1 MNCVWKYKLD
11 HMIQKV
17 ELPIGAKILSAVIQ
31 NGHVVVYALVN
42 SNEEKK
48 ETVEFVT
55 QSTGE
60 SSVDRLNEYMFLDT
74 LMADNGLVFH
84 IFYKR

>member
-11 HMIQKV
+11 HMVQKV
-17 ELPIGAKILSAVIQ
+17 ELPVGAKILSAVIQ
-31 NGHVVVYALVN
+31 DGHVVVYAFVN
-42 SNEEKK
+42 SDEEKK

-60 SSVDRLNEYMFLDT
+60 SSVERLNEYTFLDT
-74 LMADNGLVFH
+74 VMTANGLVFH
-84 IFYKR
+84 IFYK

>member
-11 HMIQKV
+11 HMVQKV
-17 ELPIGAKILSAVIQ
+17 ELPVGAKILSAVIQ
-31 NGHVVVYALVN
+31 DGHVVVYAFVN
-42 SNEEKK
+42 SDEEKK

-60 SSVDRLNEYMFLDT
+60 SSVERLNEYTFLDT
-74 LMADNGLVFH
+74 VMAANGLVFH
-84 IFYKR
+84 IFYK

>member
-11 HMIQKV
+11 HMVQKV
-17 ELPIGAKILSAVIQ
+17 ELPVGAKILSAVIQ
-31 NGHVVVYALVN
+31 DGHVVVYAFVN
-42 SNEEKK
+42 SDEEKK

-60 SSVDRLNEYMFLDT
+60 SSVERLNEYTFLDT
-74 LMADNGLVFH
+74 VMAANGLVFH
-84 IFYKR
+84 ILYK

>member
-11 HMIQKV
+11 HMVQKV
-17 ELPIGAKILSAVIQ
+17 ELPVGAKILSAVIQ
-31 NGHVVVYALVN
+31 DGHVVVYAFVN

-60 SSVDRLNEYMFLDT
+60 SSVERLNEYMFLDT
-74 LMADNGLVFH
+74 VMTANGLVFH
-84 IFYKR
+84 IFYK

>member
-74 LMADNGLVFH
+74 LMANNGLVFH

>member
-17 ELPIGAKILSAVIQ
+17 ELPVGAKILSAVIQ
-31 NGHVVVYALVN
+31 DGDVAIYALVN
-42 SNEEKK
+42 SIEEEK

-60 SSVDRLNEYMFLDT
+60 SMVTKLCEYTFLDT
-74 LMADNGLVFH
+74 VMADNGLVFH

>member
-17 ELPIGAKILSAVIQ
+17 ELPVGAKILSAVIQ

>member
-17 ELPIGAKILSAVIQ
+17 ELPVGAKILSAVIQ

-74 LMADNGLVFH
+74 LMTDNGLVFH